1 MMIEIDLRISSWYYN
16 VQDSLCETRRR
27 KVCVRLGGVKN
38 RVFSTKKK
46 SFAFSSNVG
55 CEGIK
60 GVKMFAS
67 NLYL

>member
-1 MMIEIDLRISSWYYN
+1 M
-16 VQDSLCETRRR
+16 
-27 KVCVRLGGVKN
+27 KLGEEKLVYDWEEWKI
-38 RVFSTKKK
+38 VYFQQKK

-60 GVKMFAS
+60 WVKMFDS